1 MAHID
6 SNEKKLSLSNHL
18 LRKYSDLINE
28 KEKKTVREV
37 KALVNPD
44 DLTIQ
49 SIVEKFKP
57 ENYSYEKDFSS
68 VARKLFDFCQ
78 TELTYSKLDV
88 PLSYWLSPTELMS
101 LRTGDDEDLS
111 VFFCSMLNAI
121 GNKAFVII
129 SELIDSSSHSFVF
142 TNYNGKV
149 FIFDL
154 SQKHSFEEFSGNE
167 VDVLR
172 KYSFNGNKI
181 KGFLYKFNSDEY
193 KEFI

>member
-1 MAHID
+1 
-6 SNEKKLSLSNHL
+6 
-18 LRKYSDLINE
+18 
-28 KEKKTVREV
+28 
-37 KALVNPD
+37 
-44 DLTIQ
+44 
-49 SIVEKFKP
+49 
-57 ENYSYEKDFSS
+57 
-68 VARKLFDFCQ
+68 
-78 TELTYSKLDV
+78 
-88 PLSYWLSPTELMS
+88 MS